1 MSDTSAPI
9 ESVAQFGALIDNWVK
24 YLQRTLKHL
33 QEIPEE
39 AMASLELQE
48 SEVPENLQGD
58 FHKGFQVGI
67 RLASLL
73 VSELPYNA
81 EVSTDAPEHSGS

>member
-1 MSDTSAPI
+1 MSDSQAPI

-24 YLQRTLKHL
+24 FLQRTMEHL
-33 QEIPEE
+33 QNIPEE
-39 AMASLELQE
+39 ALAFLELQE

-73 VSELPYNA
+73 VSEVPYNA
-81 EVSTDAPEHSGS
+81 EVSTDVPEHPGS

>member
-1 MSDTSAPI
+1 MSDTPAPI
-9 ESVAQFGALIDNWVK
+9 ESVAQFGALIDNWVEF
-24 YLQRTLKHL
+24 LQNTLKHL

-39 AMASLELQE
+39 ALAFMELQE
-48 SEVPENLQGD
+48 SEVPENLKGD

-81 EVSTDAPEHSGS
+81 ETSTDVPEHPGS